1 MPPSGDASVPGP
13 CQGWCHL
20 IAPLPRL
27 AVLRHA
33 CPWWARTQRLSP
45 VDSGSRGWGP
55 AAAGTPHPC
64 PASSVR
70 PAAWRRVV
78 RDPPGRGAASQRA
91 RSMASPLGPSP
102 RSLRGHPSPHVDV
115 CSAGVSCKPGS
126 TWGRQASMLACWTS
140 PGPGGMSG
148 CACPH
153 GSHRLTQATRTWAAP
168 RGRRSPSPT
177 RRGSPHERAGLRV
190 SMRPARGRL
199 SRLRE
204 WIVSY
209 SDGRVRHI
217 MFHFPPSP
225 VIGAVILLSAGTG
238 QTQCGQ
244 VVCRTSPHA
253 PGTRPLAGE
262 AVGGGQRAAS

>member
-1 MPPSGDASVPGP
+1 MPGLVPSHRPSPTPRCSQTRLPVVGTHA
-13 CQGWCHL
+13 
-20 IAPLPRL
+20 APLPRGQWQ
-27 AVLRHA
+27 
-33 CPWWARTQRLSP
+33 PRLGTGCSP
-45 VDSGSRGWGP
+45 AP
-55 AAAGTPHPC
+55 
-64 PASSVR
+64 SVR

-177 RRGSPHERAGLRV
+177 RRGAPYERAGRRV

-217 MFHFPPSP
+217 MFYFPPSP
-225 VIGAVILLSAGTG
+225 VIGAAGG
-238 QTQCGQ
+238 
-244 VVCRTSPHA
+244 V
-253 PGTRPLAGE
+253 
-262 AVGGGQRAAS
+262 